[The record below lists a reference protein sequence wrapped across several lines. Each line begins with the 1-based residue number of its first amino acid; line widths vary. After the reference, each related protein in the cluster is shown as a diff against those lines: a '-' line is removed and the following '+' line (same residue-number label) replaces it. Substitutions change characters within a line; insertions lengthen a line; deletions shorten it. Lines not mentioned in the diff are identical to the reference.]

1 LEREDKTNLILSFT
15 FQEALLE
22 IGNKKKAAKKFMKE
36 EHDNRRK
43 WSATTIKKSY
53 YTYRIIDR

>member
-1 LEREDKTNLILSFT
+1 
-15 FQEALLE
+15 
-22 IGNKKKAAKKFMKE
+22 MKE

-53 YTYRIIDR
+53 YTYRIIDRERKRKELELEKRSLLNFLIHSFTALAHC